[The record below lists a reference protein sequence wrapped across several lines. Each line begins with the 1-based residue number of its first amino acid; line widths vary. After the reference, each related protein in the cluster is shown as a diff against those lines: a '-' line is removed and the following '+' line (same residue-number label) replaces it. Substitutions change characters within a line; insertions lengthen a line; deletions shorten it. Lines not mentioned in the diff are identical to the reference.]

1 MVDTLLPKY
10 DQTSQNNQKNSN
22 IKNFLSVWTSCQDV
36 KMIKVD
42 AKNYKF
48 QKTFP
53 ISQKVVTFKSYYL
66 PRDTRLFTTH
76 SNIYVYY
83 TISHA

>member
-48 QKTFP
+48 QKNFP
-53 ISQKVVTFKSYYL
+53 
-66 PRDTRLFTTH
+66 H
-76 SNIYVYY
+76 
-83 TISHA
+83 